1 VRRVLKVLVVAALA
15 LAVLPAAASAQQ
27 AVACGA
33 VLTRDTV
40 LTADLV
46 DCPGDG
52 LVVGADGI
60 RITLNGHTITG
71 TGAPGSAGVRNHG
84 HDGVTIEDGDFVGLD
99 ISGFQTGILL
109 VGAGRNRVRDL
120 FVEGGSHG
128 IALVRSSGNL
138 LERNA
143 ARGGSL
149 NRCDRPDLVAIALF
163 GSNRNLLRD
172 NIAELSDFGIS
183 LSGSNRN
190 RIERNQAAPLGSDG
204 NACTGIALFGAH
216 NNAVVDNIADNNV
229 DAGIH
234 VRPRSRGTLVAGNL
248 AERNGD
254 DGIHVDNPETT
265 ITANSANLNLDYGI
279 EAVAG
284 VTDGGGN
291 TASGNGNPAQCLNV
305 VCSSP

>member
-1 VRRVLKVLVVAALA
+1 VRHLWKVLVVTGLA
-15 LAVLPAAASAQQ
+15 LAMLPAAASARP
-27 AVACGA
+27 AVGCGA

-60 RITLNGHTITG
+60 RITLNGHSITG
-71 TGAPGSAGVRNHG
+71 TGAPGSAGIRNHG

-109 VGAGRNRVRDL
+109 VGADRNRVRDL
-120 FVEGGSHG
+120 FVEGSSHG
-128 IALVRSSGNL
+128 IALVRSNGGL
-138 LERNA
+138 IERNA

-149 NRCDRPDLVAIALF
+149 NRCDRPAFVAIALF
-163 GSNRNLLRD
+163 RSNRNLLRD

-190 RIERNQAAPLGSDG
+190 RIKRNQAAPLGSDG

-216 NNAVVDNIADNNV
+216 FNAVEGNTAANNV

-234 VRPRSRGTLVAGNL
+234 VRRLSRGTLVAANL
-248 AERNGD
+248 ADRNGGG
-254 DGIHVDNPETT
+254 DGILVDNPRTT

-305 VCSSP
+305 ACS

>member
-1 VRRVLKVLVVAALA
+1 VRHLWKVLVVAALA
-15 LAVLPAAASAQQ
+15 LAVMPAGASAQQ
-27 AVACGA
+27 SVGCGA

-60 RITLNGHTITG
+60 RITLNGHSITG
-71 TGAPGSAGVRNHG
+71 TGAPGSAGVRNQG

-109 VGAGRNRVRDL
+109 VGADRNRVRDL
-120 FVEGGSHG
+120 FVEGSSHG
-128 IALVRSSGNL
+128 IALVRSTGNL

-143 ARGGSL
+143 SRGGSF
-149 NRCDRPDLVAIALF
+149 NRCDSPAFVAIALF
-163 GSNRNLLRD
+163 RSNRNLLRD
-172 NIAELSDFGIS
+172 NIA
-183 LSGSNRN
+183 
-190 RIERNQAAPLGSDG
+190 A
-204 NACTGIALFGAH
+204 
-216 NNAVVDNIADNNV
+216 NNV
-229 DAGIH
+229 HAGIH
-234 VRPRSRGTLVAGNL
+234 VRPLSHGTLVAANL
-248 AERNGD
+248 AQFNGGG
-254 DGIHVDNPETT
+254 DGILVDNPRTT
-265 ITANSANLNLDYGI
+265 ITANTADDNLDYGI

-305 VCSSP
+305 ACS